1 MKFKKALP
9 KKVLEKSLGYS
20 LVELIIVVGMISTL
34 SGLLLPSFLS
44 WVRAEKVNS
53 YTRELQEFLRV
64 VRLEARRW
72 GTNCMVNVNS
82 ISHNGIKEG
91 KDQKGFQVSCNN
103 NSSNIKNLIP
113 PINNSI
119 FQVVNKN
126 FLITPN
132 GRISS
137 NQSIVIVMGS
147 QYHFSGSTNLNCL
160 IIKSPTGHVIRGKF
174 FPNDWITKK
183 MKVSELDAKDIL
195 DSNKCKIL

>member
-1 MKFKKALP
+1 MKFKKVLP

-20 LVELIIVVGMISTL
+20 LVELMIVVGMISTL
-34 SGLLLPSFLS
+34 SGLLLPSFLN
-44 WVRAEKVNS
+44 WVRSEKVNS

-91 KDQKGFQVSCNN
+91 KDQHGFQVSCNN
-103 NSSNIKNLIP
+103 NSSKIKNLIP

-147 QYHFSGSTNLNCL
+147 QYHFSGSTKLNCL
-160 IIKSPTGHVIRGKF
+160 IIKSPTGHVIRGNF

>member
-1 MKFKKALP
+1 MKFKNSLP
-9 KKVLEKSLGYS
+9 KKSLKKSSGYS

-34 SGLLLPSFLS
+34 SGLLLPSFLN

-53 YTRELQEFLRV
+53 YTRELREFLRV

-82 ISHNGIKEG
+82 ITHNGIKEG
-91 KDQKGFQVSCNN
+91 KDQYGFQVSCNN
-103 NSSNIKNLIP
+103 KSSNISSLIP

-137 NQSIVIVMGS
+137 NQSIVIVIGS
-147 QYHFSGSTNLNCL
+147 QYHFSGSKNLNCL
-160 IIKSPTGHVIRGKF
+160 IIKSPTGHVIKGKF
-174 FPNDWITKK
+174 SPKDWISKT
-183 MKVSELDAKDIL
+183 MQISELDSKDIL
-195 DSNKCKIL
+195 QSNQCKTL

>member
-1 MKFKKALP
+1 M
-9 KKVLEKSLGYS
+9 
-20 LVELIIVVGMISTL
+20 IVVGIISTL
-34 SGLLLPSFLS
+34 SGLLLPSFLN

-53 YTRELQEFLRV
+53 YTRELREFLRV

-91 KDQKGFQVSCNN
+91 KDQYGYQVSCQN
-103 NSSNIKNLIP
+103 NSSNISSLIP

-137 NQSIVIVMGS
+137 NQSIVVVIGS
-147 QYHFSGSTNLNCL
+147 QYYFSGSKKLNCL
-160 IIKSPTGHVIRGKF
+160 IIKSPTGHAIQGKF
-174 FPNDWITKK
+174 LPNDWITKK
-183 MKVSELDAKDIL
+183 MKVSEIDSKDIL
-195 DSNKCKIL
+195 KSNKCKTL

>member
-91 KDQKGFQVSCNN
+91 KDQNGFQVSCNN